1 MILFEVFHR
10 PLHVH
15 IYDICH
21 CRPNIIKSVNR
32 AKRERERERE
42 GQKVKMRNDIMKGFK
57 MCMWF
62 IHHKLFLSR
71 TAM

>member
-32 AKRERERERE
+32 AKREREREGGTE
-42 GQKVKMRNDIMKGFK
+42 SEHEK
-57 MCMWF
+57 
-62 IHHKLFLSR
+62 
-71 TAM
+71 

>member
-32 AKRERERERE
+32 AKREREREGGTE
-42 GQKVKMRNDIMKGFK
+42 SEHEKWYNEKIQNVYVVYPP
-57 MCMWF
+57 
-62 IHHKLFLSR
+62 
-71 TAM
+71 